1 MEGAGKSMQAGHGI
15 PRKWKF
21 SHTCFA
27 EADERQTLV
36 LKGIQVILLVRLV
49 ALVSNRPS
57 ALGLPSFKYTLS
69 FFMGGSKMHRTHSRP
84 DI

>member
-1 MEGAGKSMQAGHGI
+1 MQAGHGI

-27 EADERQTLV
+27 IADERQTLV

-57 ALGLPSFKYTLS
+57 ALGLPSFKYTPS
-69 FFMGGSKMHRTHSRP
+69 IFMDASARQRMDYCWGVFRCY
-84 DI
+84 